1 MRGLSVE
8 DWEMSNDDGRYME
21 WLREGQFT
29 NITARVN
36 AAFTIME
43 QEGMTAWP
51 RLATLPEQHPTDPE
65 VWSWVEG

>member
-1 MRGLSVE
+1 
-8 DWEMSNDDGRYME
+8 MSNDDERYME

>member
-1 MRGLSVE
+1 MLSDE
-8 DWEMSNDDGRYME
+8 QRYME
-21 WLREGQFT
+21 WLRESQFA

-43 QEGMTAWP
+43 QEGMAVWP

>member
-8 DWEMSNDDGRYME
+8 DWEMSNDDERYME